1 MKLWHLAV
9 LGSAAAF
16 AVLTMLAGPSAG
28 DGVLLS
34 TLKGVAGLMALCTW
48 VTCLAYAEFRR
59 PLLLLGP
66 PLLAGLALWSSTA
79 HVQTRTAFLLS
90 ESALTAYADA
100 LPEKESW
107 TFEERRAGLFT
118 ITRARRW
125 QGVIQLTTGDGGL
138 LVSCGLARA
147 PADRLGDV
155 EASEIEH
162 LTGDWYATCLDLD

>member
-9 LGSAAAF
+9 LGPAAAF
-16 AVLTMLAGPSAG
+16 AVLTMLAAPPVG
-28 DGVLLS
+28 DGFLLS
-34 TLKGVAGLMALCTW
+34 TLAGVAGLMALCTW
-48 VTCLAYAEFRR
+48 MTCLAYAEFRR

-66 PLLAGLALWSSTA
+66 PLIAGLALWSSTA
-79 HVQTRTAFLLS
+79 QVPTRAAFLLS
-90 ESALTAYADA
+90 EPALTAYADA

-118 ITRARRW
+118 ITQARRR
-125 QGVIQLTTGDGGL
+125 QGVVQLATGDGGL

-147 PADRLGDV
+147 PADRLADI

-162 LTGDWYATCLDLD
+162 LTGDWYTTCLDFD